1 MSAVVTRYPSGRC
14 IKGGGHVGHVLHHI
28 GDDVTILVAGSFCRE
43 VTIPAVDCQYTTRQ
57 EVETAAAEWRE
68 QNPLPGL
75 PLDPPA
81 YERPVSRETVAVSV
95 PRETV
100 AVSVPR
106 GTAPKPAKSP
116 VATGDDLAMALA
128 GHGLDVIYSVAAVVL
143 STDEFELRQRYAHL
157 NPGQQRMNLG
167 NRIRS
172 MWKKSPDPIIFIK
185 SLTTIITRATMNQG
199 EQP

>member
-1 MSAVVTRYPSGRC
+1 MSAVATRYPSGRC
-14 IKGGGHVGHVLHHI
+14 IKGGGHVGHALHHI
-28 GDDVTILVAGSFCRE
+28 GDDVVILVAGSFCRE
-43 VTIPAVDCQYTTRQ
+43 VTIPAVDCRYATRQ

-75 PLDPPA
+75 PLDPPT
-81 YERPVSRETVAVSV
+81 YKRPVSRETAAVSV
-95 PRETV
+95 SRE
-100 AVSVPR
+100 
-106 GTAPKPAKSP
+106 TAPKPAKSP
-116 VATGDDLAMALA
+116 VATGDDLAMVLA
-128 GHGLDVIYSVAAVVL
+128 GHGLDVIYSAAAVVL

-172 MWKKSPDPIIFIK
+172 TWKKSPDPIIFIK

>member
-1 MSAVVTRYPSGRC
+1 MSAVTARYPSGRC

-43 VTIPAVDCQYTTRQ
+43 VTIPAVDCQYATRQ

-68 QNPLPGL
+68 QNPLPVL
-75 PLDPPA
+75 PLDLPT
-81 YERPVSRETVAVSV
+81 YKRPVSRETVAVSV
-95 PRETV
+95 PRET
-100 AVSVPR
+100 
-106 GTAPKPAKSP
+106 APKPTKSP
-116 VATGDDLAMALA
+116 VATGDDLAAVLA
-128 GHGLDVIYSVAAVVL
+128 GHGLDAIYSAAAVVL
-143 STDEFELRQRYAHL
+143 STDESELRQRYARL

-172 MWKKSPDPIIFIK
+172 TWKKSPDPVIFIK

>member
-1 MSAVVTRYPSGRC
+1 MSAVATRYPSGRC

-28 GDDVTILVAGSFCRE
+28 GDDVIILVAGSFCRE
-43 VTIPAVDCQYTTRQ
+43 VTIPAVDCRYATRQ

-75 PLDPPA
+75 PLDPPT

-95 PRETV
+95 PRET
-100 AVSVPR
+100 
-106 GTAPKPAKSP
+106 APKPAKSP
-116 VATGDDLAMALA
+116 VATGDDLAMVLA
-128 GHGLDVIYSVAAVVL
+128 GHGLDVIYSAAAVVL
-143 STDEFELRQRYAHL
+143 STDESELRQRYAHL

-172 MWKKSPDPIIFIK
+172 TWKKSPDPIIFIK
-185 SLTTIITRATMNQG
+185 SLTTIITRATINQG

>member
-1 MSAVVTRYPSGRC
+1 MSAVATRYPAGRC

-28 GDDVTILVAGSFCRE
+28 GDDVTVLVAGSFCRE
-43 VTIPAVDCQYTTRQ
+43 VTIPAVDCQYATRQ

-75 PLDPPA
+75 PLDPPM

-95 PRETV
+95 PRET
-100 AVSVPR
+100 
-106 GTAPKPAKSP
+106 APKPAKSP
-116 VATGDDLAMALA
+116 VATGDDLATVLA
-128 GHGLDVIYSVAAVVL
+128 GHGLDVIYSAAAVVL
-143 STDEFELRQRYAHL
+143 STDESELRQRYAHL

-172 MWKKSPDPIIFIK
+172 TWKKSPDPIIFIK
-185 SLTTIITRATMNQG
+185 GLKTIITRATMNKG

>member
-1 MSAVVTRYPSGRC
+1 MSAVATRYPAGRC

-28 GDDVTILVAGSFCRE
+28 GDDVIILVAGSFCRE
-43 VTIPAVDCQYTTRQ
+43 VTIPAVDCRYATSQ

-75 PLDPPA
+75 PLDPPT
-81 YERPVSRETVAVSV
+81 YERPVSREMVAVSV
-95 PRETV
+95 PRE
-100 AVSVPR
+100 
-106 GTAPKPAKSP
+106 TAPKPAKSP
-116 VATGDDLAMALA
+116 VATGDDLAMVLA
-128 GHGLDVIYSVAAVVL
+128 GHGLDVIYSAAAVVL
-143 STDEFELRQRYAHL
+143 STDESELRQRYAHL

-172 MWKKSPDPIIFIK
+172 TWKKSPDPIIFIK
-185 SLTTIITRATMNQG
+185 SLTTIITRATINQG

>member
-1 MSAVVTRYPSGRC
+1 MSAVATRYPSGRC

-43 VTIPAVDCQYTTRQ
+43 VTIPAVDCRYAIRQ

-75 PLDPPA
+75 PLDPPT

-95 PRETV
+95 PRET
-100 AVSVPR
+100 
-106 GTAPKPAKSP
+106 APKPAKSP
-116 VATGDDLAMALA
+116 VATGDDLAMVLA
-128 GHGLDVIYSVAAVVL
+128 GHGLDVIYSAAAVVL
-143 STDEFELRQRYAHL
+143 STDESELRQRYAHL

-172 MWKKSPDPIIFIK
+172 TWKKSPDPIIFIK
-185 SLTTIITRATMNQG
+185 SLTTIITRATINQG

>member
-1 MSAVVTRYPSGRC
+1 MSAVATRYPSGRC

-43 VTIPAVDCQYTTRQ
+43 VTIPAVDCRYATRQ

-75 PLDPPA
+75 PLDPPT

-95 PRETV
+95 PRET
-100 AVSVPR
+100 
-106 GTAPKPAKSP
+106 APKPAKSP
-116 VATGDDLAMALA
+116 VATGDDLAMVLA
-128 GHGLDVIYSVAAVVL
+128 GHGLDVIYSAAAVVL
-143 STDEFELRQRYAHL
+143 STDESELRQRYAHL

-172 MWKKSPDPIIFIK
+172 TWKKSPDPIIFIK
-185 SLTTIITRATMNQG
+185 SLTTIITRATINQG

>member
-1 MSAVVTRYPSGRC
+1 MSAVTTRYPSGRC

-43 VTIPAVDCQYTTRQ
+43 VTIPAVDCRYATRQ

-75 PLDPPA
+75 PLDPPT

-95 PRETV
+95 PRET
-100 AVSVPR
+100 
-106 GTAPKPAKSP
+106 APKPAKSP
-116 VATGDDLAMALA
+116 AATGDDLAVVLA
-128 GHGLDVIYSVAAVVL
+128 GHGLDVIYSAAAVVL
-143 STDEFELRQRYAHL
+143 STDESELRQRYAHL

-172 MWKKSPDPIIFIK
+172 TWKKSPDPIIFIK
-185 SLTTIITRATMNQG
+185 SLTTIITRATINQG

>member
-1 MSAVVTRYPSGRC
+1 MSAVATRYPAGRC

-28 GDDVTILVAGSFCRE
+28 GDDVIILVAGSFCRE
-43 VTIPAVDCQYTTRQ
+43 VTIPAVDCRYATRQ
-57 EVETAAAEWRE
+57 EVETAVAEWRE

-75 PLDPPA
+75 PLDPPT

-95 PRETV
+95 PRET
-100 AVSVPR
+100 
-106 GTAPKPAKSP
+106 APKPAKSP
-116 VATGDDLAMALA
+116 VATGDDLAVVLA
-128 GHGLDVIYSVAAVVL
+128 GHGLDVIYSAAAVVL
-143 STDEFELRQRYAHL
+143 STDESELRQRYAHL

-172 MWKKSPDPIIFIK
+172 TWKKSPDPIIFIK
-185 SLTTIITRATMNQG
+185 SLTTIITRATINQG

>member
-1 MSAVVTRYPSGRC
+1 MSAVATRYPSGRC

-43 VTIPAVDCQYTTRQ
+43 VTIPAVDCRYATRQ

-81 YERPVSRETVAVSV
+81 YERPVSRETAAVSV
-95 PRETV
+95 PRET
-100 AVSVPR
+100 APR
-106 GTAPKPAKSP
+106 PAKSP
-116 VATGDDLAMALA
+116 VATGDDLAMVLA
-128 GHGLDVIYSVAAVVL
+128 GHGLDVIYSAAAVVL
-143 STDEFELRQRYAHL
+143 STDESELRQRYGHL

-172 MWKKSPDPIIFIK
+172 TWKKSPDPIVFIK
-185 SLTTIITRATMNQG
+185 SLTTIITRATINQG

>member
-1 MSAVVTRYPSGRC
+1 MSAVATRYPSGRC

-43 VTIPAVDCQYTTRQ
+43 VTIPAVDCRYATRQ

-75 PLDPPA
+75 PLDPPT

-95 PRETV
+95 PRET
-100 AVSVPR
+100 
-106 GTAPKPAKSP
+106 GPKPAKSP
-116 VATGDDLAMALA
+116 VATGDDLAMVLA
-128 GHGLDVIYSVAAVVL
+128 GHGLDVIYSAAAVVL
-143 STDEFELRQRYAHL
+143 STDESELRQRYAHL

-172 MWKKSPDPIIFIK
+172 TWKKSPDPIIFIK
-185 SLTTIITRATMNQG
+185 SLTTIITRATINQG

>member
-1 MSAVVTRYPSGRC
+1 MSAVTTRYPSGRC

-43 VTIPAVDCQYTTRQ
+43 VTIPAVDCQYATRQ

-75 PLDPPA
+75 PLDPPT

-106 GTAPKPAKSP
+106 ETAPKPAKSP
-116 VATGDDLAMALA
+116 AATGDDLAVALA
-128 GHGLDVIYSVAAVVL
+128 GHGLDVIYSAAAVVL
-143 STDEFELRQRYAHL
+143 STDESELRQRYGHL

-172 MWKKSPDPIIFIK
+172 TWKKSPDPIIFIK
-185 SLTTIITRATMNQG
+185 SLTTIITRAIINQG

>member
-1 MSAVVTRYPSGRC
+1 MSAVTARYPSGRC
-14 IKGGGHVGHVLHHI
+14 VKGGGHVGHVLHHI
-28 GDDVTILVAGSFCRE
+28 GDGVTILVAGSFCRE
-43 VTIPAVDCQYTTRQ
+43 VTIPVVDCQYATRQ

-81 YERPVSRETVAVSV
+81 YKRPVSRETVAVSV
-95 PRETV
+95 PRET
-100 AVSVPR
+100 
-106 GTAPKPAKSP
+106 APKPAKSP
-116 VATGDDLAMALA
+116 AATGDDLAVVLA
-128 GHGLDVIYSVAAVVL
+128 GHGLDVIYSAAAVVL
-143 STDEFELRQRYAHL
+143 STDESELRQRYAHL

-172 MWKKSPDPIIFIK
+172 TWKKSPDPIIFIK

>member
-1 MSAVVTRYPSGRC
+1 MSAVATRYLSGRC

-43 VTIPAVDCQYTTRQ
+43 VTIPAVDCRYATRQ

-75 PLDPPA
+75 PLDPPT
-81 YERPVSRETVAVSV
+81 YERPVSRGTLIATVS
-95 PRETV
+95 RE
-100 AVSVPR
+100 
-106 GTAPKPAKSP
+106 TAPKPAKSP
-116 VATGDDLAMALA
+116 VATGDDLAMVLA
-128 GHGLDVIYSVAAVVL
+128 GRGLDVIYSAAAVVL
-143 STDEFELRQRYAHL
+143 STDEFELRQRYGHL

-172 MWKKSPDPIIFIK
+172 TWKKSPDPIIFIE
-185 SLTTIITRATMNQG
+185 SLTTIITRATIGQG
-199 EQP
+199 EQS

>member
-1 MSAVVTRYPSGRC
+1 MSAVATRYPAGRC

-43 VTIPAVDCQYTTRQ
+43 VTIPAVDCRYATRQ

-81 YERPVSRETVAVSV
+81 YKRPVSRETVAVSV
-95 PRETV
+95 PRE
-100 AVSVPR
+100 
-106 GTAPKPAKSP
+106 TAPKPAKSP
-116 VATGDDLAMALA
+116 VATGDDLAMVLA
-128 GHGLDVIYSVAAVVL
+128 GHGLDVIYSAAAVVL
-143 STDEFELRQRYAHL
+143 STDESELRQRYAHL

-172 MWKKSPDPIIFIK
+172 TWKKSPDPIIFIK
-185 SLTTIITRATMNQG
+185 SLTTIITRATINQG

>member
-1 MSAVVTRYPSGRC
+1 MSAVATRYPSGRC

-28 GDDVTILVAGSFCRE
+28 GDDVIILVAGSFCRE
-43 VTIPAVDCQYTTRQ
+43 VTIPAVDCQYATRQ

-81 YERPVSRETVAVSV
+81 YKRPVPRETAAVSV
-95 PRETV
+95 PRE
-100 AVSVPR
+100 
-106 GTAPKPAKSP
+106 TAPKPAKSP
-116 VATGDDLAMALA
+116 VATGDDLAMVLA
-128 GHGLDVIYSVAAVVL
+128 GHGLDVIYSAAAVVL
-143 STDEFELRQRYAHL
+143 STDESELRQRYAHL

-172 MWKKSPDPIIFIK
+172 TWKKSPDPIIFIK
-185 SLTTIITRATMNQG
+185 SLTTIITRATINQG

>member
-1 MSAVVTRYPSGRC
+1 MSAVATRHPSGRC

-28 GDDVTILVAGSFCRE
+28 GDDVTILVAGSFCYE
-43 VTIPAVDCQYTTRQ
+43 VTVPAVDCRYATRQ

-75 PLDPPA
+75 PLDPPT
-81 YERPVSRETVAVSV
+81 YKRPVSRETVAVSV
-95 PRETV
+95 PRE
-100 AVSVPR
+100 
-106 GTAPKPAKSP
+106 TAPKPAKSP
-116 VATGDDLAMALA
+116 VATGDDLAVALA
-128 GHGLDVIYSVAAVVL
+128 GHGLDVIYSAAAVVL
-143 STDEFELRQRYAHL
+143 STDESELRQRYGRL

-172 MWKKSPDPIIFIK
+172 TWKKSPDPTIFIE

-199 EQP
+199 EQS

>member
-1 MSAVVTRYPSGRC
+1 MSAITARYLSGRC

-43 VTIPAVDCQYTTRQ
+43 VTIPAVDCRYATRQ

-68 QNPLPGL
+68 QNPLPDL
-75 PLDPPA
+75 PLDPPT
-81 YERPVSRETVAVSV
+81 YKRPVSRETVAAGVS
-95 PRETV
+95 RE
-100 AVSVPR
+100 
-106 GTAPKPAKSP
+106 TAPKPAKSP
-116 VATGDDLAMALA
+116 VATGDDLAMVLA
-128 GHGLDVIYSVAAVVL
+128 GHGLDVIYSAAAVVL
-143 STDEFELRQRYAHL
+143 STDESELRQRYSHL

-172 MWKKSPDPIIFIK
+172 TWKKSPDPIIFIK
-185 SLTTIITRATMNQG
+185 SLTTIIARATMNQG

>member
-1 MSAVVTRYPSGRC
+1 MSAVATRYPSGRC

-43 VTIPAVDCQYTTRQ
+43 VTIPAVDCRYATRQ

-75 PLDPPA
+75 PLDPPT

-95 PRETV
+95 PRET
-100 AVSVPR
+100 
-106 GTAPKPAKSP
+106 APKPAKSP
-116 VATGDDLAMALA
+116 VATGDDLAVVLA
-128 GHGLDVIYSVAAVVL
+128 GHGLDVIYSAAAVVL
-143 STDEFELRQRYAHL
+143 STDESELRQRYAHL

-172 MWKKSPDPIIFIK
+172 TWKKSPDPIIFIK
-185 SLTTIITRATMNQG
+185 SLTTIITRATINQG

>member
-1 MSAVVTRYPSGRC
+1 MSAVTTRYPSGRC

-43 VTIPAVDCQYTTRQ
+43 VTIPAADCQCATRQ
-57 EVETAAAEWRE
+57 EVETAAVEWRE

-75 PLDPPA
+75 PLDPPT
-81 YERPVSRETVAVSV
+81 YGRPVSRGTFTATVS
-95 PRETV
+95 RE
-100 AVSVPR
+100 
-106 GTAPKPAKSP
+106 TAPKPAKSP
-116 VATGDDLAMALA
+116 VATGDDLAVALA
-128 GHGLDVIYSVAAVVL
+128 GHGLDVIYSAAAVVL
-143 STDEFELRQRYAHL
+143 STDEPELRQRYGHL

-172 MWKKSPDPIIFIK
+172 TWKKSPDPIIFIE